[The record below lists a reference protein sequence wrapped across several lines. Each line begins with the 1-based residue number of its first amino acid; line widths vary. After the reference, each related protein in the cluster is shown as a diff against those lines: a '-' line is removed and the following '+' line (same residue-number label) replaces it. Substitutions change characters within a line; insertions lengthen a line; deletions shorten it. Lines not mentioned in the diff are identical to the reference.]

1 MPEPICPFCKA
12 EVAPPDD
19 HPESLGGSVEC
30 PGCGRPLTWF
40 FDEKTGGKWTH
51 DEGAEGRR
59 RMEEGPG
66 DVDSPVATD

>member
-12 EVAPPDD
+12 EVAPPDG
-19 HPESLGGSVEC
+19 HPESLEGNVDC

-51 DEGAEGRR
+51 DEEAEGRR

-66 DVDSPVATD
+66 DVDSPVAT